1 MSISDDIAAV
11 LSEVATSLTIH
22 KPDGTTVTGEFM
34 DYETHTDHTTPLIRA
49 FMFDYT
55 LAADTQ
61 VVVGDVIEFAG
72 RKVLVLVKEPEYFE
86 NTIVDFL
93 SSGYKCNVVGSIE
106 EYDADAGWDSEYKKN
121 KPWTEVHASFNAVM
135 MDRKFRSNMLPI
147 ADASME
153 IELDRLHLFLSD
165 YYMVNQGDRFRLSA
179 TEAYKV
185 EQVESYNIPGIQLV
199 FLTEDSRE

>member
-1 MSISDDIAAV
+1 MSISDDIADV
-11 LSEVATSLTIH
+11 LSEVATSLTIY
-22 KPDGTTVTGEFM
+22 KPDGSTVTNEFL

-55 LAADTQ
+55 LAASTQ

-86 NTIVDFL
+86 NSIVDFL
-93 SSGYKCNVVGSIE
+93 SSGYKCNIIGSIE
-106 EYDADAGWDSEYKKN
+106 EYDSDAGWDSEYKKN
-121 KPWTEVHASFNAVM
+121 KPWIEVHSSFNAVL
-135 MDRKFRSNMLPI
+135 MDRQFRSNMLPI
-147 ADASME
+147 ADESME
-153 IELDRLHLFLSD
+153 IELDRLHLFVSD
-165 YYMVNQGDRFRLSA
+165 YYTINQGDRFRVSP

-185 EQVESYNIPGIQLV
+185 EQVEKYKIPGIQLV